1 LDCSTPEEDLPAA
14 LAWERLLLDKAAAA
28 GSTAVLVYNT
38 KLTSSTPAADAAEA
52 AVAAVTVPRLQTVL
66 NPGGALASQQ
76 LELSR
81 EEASDPLAAFLQ
93 AAAAEAKQHE
103 AVPCSLPEEYLS
115 GGCWVGVNGGGGR
128 RGGAL
133 LLGGGLPV
141 LLVACCRLLVTH
153 PPLITHLPIPP
164 GLCGAEDALV
174 FLNIPMD
181 AETPSMRLLRPQVR
195 RRRLLP

>member
-1 LDCSTPEEDLPAA
+1 MAHLASPALPCSLPLDCSTPEEDLPAA

-52 AVAAVTVPRLQTVL
+52 AVAAATVPRLQVVL

-115 GGCWVGVNGGGGR
+115 GGCWVGVNGGVGR

-133 LLGGGLPV
+133 WLGGGLPV
-141 LLVACCRLLVTH
+141 L
-153 PPLITHLPIPP
+153 
-164 GLCGAEDALV
+164 
-174 FLNIPMD
+174 
-181 AETPSMRLLRPQVR
+181 
-195 RRRLLP
+195 